1 MLTEEQQKKFTSIV
15 KLEEELNKE
24 EISSEILNAKSSD
37 DINMEKVFTE
47 DISFYERVTN
57 LLYMIDNSL
66 IGDKTRDFI
75 VENLQE
81 EISVINDTQKEVKV

>member
-81 EISVINDTQKEVKV
+81 EISVINETQKEVKV